1 MTGAH
6 LMDEIMMPPHQSDF
20 SEAEL
25 PSKPLR
31 VLFADDSE
39 NDVLMLLRVLRKAGY
54 EPVYERVSS
63 ATPMREA
70 LLRQAWDVVISDYE
84 MPGFGGFEALQ
95 ILKESGHDLPFILVS
110 AVVNEETAVA
120 AMKAGAHDYI
130 MKRRLARLVP
140 AIARELREA
149 QSRVARKAAEAALR
163 QSEEQLR
170 QAQKLEAFGR
180 LAAGVAHDFN
190 NILTIITC
198 HSELILRQM
207 PANDTRRKHVEQ
219 VEKAAHMAAGL
230 TRQLL
235 TFSRKQVI
243 EPRVLKLNDVITD
256 VEKMLRRLIGEDIE
270 FHTKLD
276 PAAGHIK
283 ADAGQIEQV
292 IMNLAVNARDAM
304 PDCGKLTII
313 TANTVLD
320 ENYLRS
326 FPELRAGDY
335 VMLAIADTGVGM
347 SDEVKAHLFETLFT
361 TKSPGKG
368 TGVGLATCF
377 GIVQQNGGHITV
389 CSEVGKGT
397 TFRIYFP
404 LVQLEVE
411 PARAHITSTDVA
423 GGSETVLLVEDAPA
437 VRELA
442 ALTLRE
448 KGYTVFEALNGEDGL
463 RTARQQNGRID
474 LVLTDVV
481 MPVMGGQEMADALQ
495 KSYPETRVLFTS
507 GYTEDAISQRGILRP
522 GVVVSSANNAATS
535 THPLTLTHQGSLNMC
550 SVCLKIMRL
559 LFVFRTTIQHRV
571 GQRPSCRNN
580 SSLRVSAGAPA
591 PAAPPFSA
599 PVPNL
604 RA

>member
-6 LMDEIMMPPHQSDF
+6 LMDEIMIPPHQSDF

-63 ATPMREA
+63 AAPMREA

-110 AVVNEETAVA
+110 AVVNEEEVTAKD
-120 AMKAGAHDYI
+120 KA
-130 MKRRLARLVP
+130 
-140 AIARELREA
+140 LREA

-170 QAQKLEAFGR
+170 QAQKLEAVGR

-198 HSELILRQM
+198 HSELMLRQM

-304 PDCGKLTII
+304 PDCGKLTIM

-347 SDEVKAHLFETLFT
+347 SDEVKAHLFEPFFT

-368 TGVGLATCF
+368 TGLGLATCF
-377 GIVQQNGGHITV
+377 GIVQQNSGHITV

-481 MPVMGGQEMADALQ
+481 MPVMGGKEMADALQ

-522 GVVVSSANNAATS
+522 GVIFLQKPYTTAA
-535 THPLTLTHQGSLNMC
+535 LARKVREALD
-550 SVCLKIMRL
+550 
-559 LFVFRTTIQHRV
+559 
-571 GQRPSCRNN
+571 
-580 SSLRVSAGAPA
+580 
-591 PAAPPFSA
+591 
-599 PVPNL
+599 
-604 RA
+604 

>member
-6 LMDEIMMPPHQSDF
+6 LMDEIMIPPHQSDL

-63 ATPMREA
+63 AAPMREA

-170 QAQKLEAFGR
+170 QAQKLEAVGR

-198 HSELILRQM
+198 HSELMLRQM
-207 PANDTRRKHVEQ
+207 PANDTRRQHVEQ

-304 PDCGKLTII
+304 PDCGKLTIM

-347 SDEVKAHLFETLFT
+347 SDEVKAHLFEPFFT

-368 TGVGLATCF
+368 TGLGLATCF
-377 GIVQQNGGHITV
+377 GIVQQSSGHITV

-481 MPVMGGQEMADALQ
+481 MPVMNGKEMAEALQ

-522 GVVVSSANNAATS
+522 GVIFLQKPYTTAA
-535 THPLTLTHQGSLNMC
+535 LARKVREALD
-550 SVCLKIMRL
+550 
-559 LFVFRTTIQHRV
+559 
-571 GQRPSCRNN
+571 
-580 SSLRVSAGAPA
+580 
-591 PAAPPFSA
+591 
-599 PVPNL
+599 
-604 RA
+604 

>member
-1 MTGAH
+1 
-6 LMDEIMMPPHQSDF
+6 MDEIMIPPHQSDL

-63 ATPMREA
+63 AAPMREA

-170 QAQKLEAFGR
+170 QAQKLEAVGR

-198 HSELILRQM
+198 HSELMLRQM

-304 PDCGKLTII
+304 PDCGKLTIM

-347 SDEVKAHLFETLFT
+347 S
-361 TKSPGKG
+361 
-368 TGVGLATCF
+368 
-377 GIVQQNGGHITV
+377 
-389 CSEVGKGT
+389 
-397 TFRIYFP
+397 
-404 LVQLEVE
+404 E

-481 MPVMGGQEMADALQ
+481 MPVMGGKEMADALQ

-522 GVVVSSANNAATS
+522 GVIFLQKPYTTAA
-535 THPLTLTHQGSLNMC
+535 LARKVREALD
-550 SVCLKIMRL
+550 
-559 LFVFRTTIQHRV
+559 
-571 GQRPSCRNN
+571 
-580 SSLRVSAGAPA
+580 
-591 PAAPPFSA
+591 
-599 PVPNL
+599 
-604 RA
+604 